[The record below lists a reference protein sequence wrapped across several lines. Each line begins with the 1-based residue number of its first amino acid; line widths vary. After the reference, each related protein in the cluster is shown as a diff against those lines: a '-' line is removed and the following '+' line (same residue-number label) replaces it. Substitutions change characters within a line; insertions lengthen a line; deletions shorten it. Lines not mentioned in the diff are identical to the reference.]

1 MSNRHERHSFLGE
14 RSEEIIKSIRCG
26 IVGVNGGG
34 SHGVQQYGHIGFRR
48 FVIYDPGNVDTESNL
63 SRNVIST
70 LKDFE
75 RRAPKVDL
83 AERKLQSIVGRDL
96 ELEPY
101 RCRWQDRPEPLAT
114 CDLIIGGVD
123 TFKER
128 HELEAFAR
136 RYLIPYID
144 IGLDVNTV
152 GGEPPRMAGQV
163 ILSMPGSPCMW
174 CLGFLTEER
183 LALEAARYGDVGGRP
198 QVVWANG
205 VLASTAVGIAIDLFC
220 DWTGTLRKVVHLSY
234 DGNSGCVTPH
244 TTLPYVDSRR
254 CSHYPLSDIGPP
266 RYVPL

>member
-34 SHGVQQYGHIGFRR
+34 SHGVQQFGHIGFRR

-101 RCRWQDRPEPLAT
+101 PCRWQERPEPLAT
-114 CDLIIGGVD
+114 CDLIVGGVD
-123 TFKER
+123 TFK
-128 HELEAFAR
+128 
-136 RYLIPYID
+136 
-144 IGLDVNTV
+144 
-152 GGEPPRMAGQV
+152 V

-254 CSHYPLSDIGPP
+254 CAHYPLSDIGPP
-266 RYVPL
+266 RYDPL